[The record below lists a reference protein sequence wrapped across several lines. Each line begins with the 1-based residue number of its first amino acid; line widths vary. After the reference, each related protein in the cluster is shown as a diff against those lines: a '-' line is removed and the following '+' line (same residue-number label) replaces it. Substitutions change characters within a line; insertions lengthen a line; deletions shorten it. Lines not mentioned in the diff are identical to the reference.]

1 MKRRYKR
8 RALSLTDNTNTTL
21 LDHINRS
28 PGIRYSELKR
38 ETGIADGKLEYHL
51 KILEDLKQIKVSRYP
66 TRKSTRYY
74 PLDKSKSNDDF
85 RIIEYS
91 QSTGAREIVQLLL
104 NKDQCYFADIVQLTK
119 RVPSTISHHL
129 SRLKKGGVITQSKN
143 GKHKTYRLKN
153 KDKIAR
159 LMNNIGK

>member
-1 MKRRYKR
+1 MKRYKR
-8 RALSLTDNTNTTL
+8 RALSLTDNTNTML
-21 LDHINRS
+21 LDHVSRS
-28 PGIRYSELKR
+28 PGSRYRELKR
-38 ETGIADGKLEYHL
+38 ETGIPDGRLEYHL

-74 PLDKSKSNDDF
+74 PLDTSKSSNEL

-104 NKDQCYFADIVQLTK
+104 NKDQCYFADIVQFTK
-119 RVPSTISHHL
+119 RVPSTVSHHL
-129 SRLKKGGVITQSKN
+129 SRLQKGGVITQSKN

-153 KDKIAR
+153 KDKISR
-159 LMNNIGK
+159 LINNIRK